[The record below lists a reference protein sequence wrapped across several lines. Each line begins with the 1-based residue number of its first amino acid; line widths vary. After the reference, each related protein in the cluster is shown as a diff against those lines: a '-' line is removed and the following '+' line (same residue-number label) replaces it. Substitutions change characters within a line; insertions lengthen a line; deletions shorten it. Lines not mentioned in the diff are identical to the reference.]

1 MPDFYAKTF
10 VRDTGHEKIDSMP
23 DLFKG
28 KMFGVWTTDGEPPTF
43 DGMTPVNFTVDN
55 SIEILS
61 KCISTQNVGY
71 IPDNPNPRIVIGA
84 DEYIKNEVC
93 GIGYQLD
100 STWFYYTPGVGIA
113 FDYVEGVL
121 NNKVY
126 LVGSQK
132 QYTDGS
138 VERDLY
144 FVTINNVDNKKDVR
158 KIGYDVKISI
168 YKKYGDTSESTDKE
182 GSYDN
187 SSEDITIPTN
197 ALQTD
202 NGIVNVPFPII
213 GATNLGMITLW
224 RVTQADINNIG
235 QILWSSSFIDSL
247 VKSFYSPIDA
257 IISLNLIPS
266 IENVYTYGN
275 GEIALGNYNTNIV
288 APKLASQ
295 FFDVDMGTYTFD
307 EYWASALDYNPYTT
321 IQLFLPYIGM
331 VNLSPDDVM
340 SKTIHVV
347 YVCDVLTGQL
357 NARVFVS
364 TETGETLLYTFNG
377 NFAINIPITGANY
390 SDVYK
395 AAIQGTVGLAKNFIG
410 MGTGSAMGVMGSALD
425 VVSDTA
431 NATSNAKIQYQNGS
445 SMSLTSGYLAPQ
457 FCYVIISRPL
467 QSLAKDYNK
476 FVGYPS
482 NVTAQ
487 LSTLSGFT
495 MVEDIHLENLSA
507 TDNEIDE
514 IESLLKS
521 GVII

>member
-1 MPDFYAKTF
+1 MADFYAKTF
-10 VRDTGHEKIDSMP
+10 VRETGNTIVDSMP
-23 DLFKG
+23 DPFRG
-28 KMFGVWTTDGEPPTF
+28 RIFGVWTTDGEEPRF
-43 DGMTPVNFTVDN
+43 DGTTPLNFKIDTTT
-55 SIEILS
+55 ELLS
-61 KCISTQNVGY
+61 KCILKESVY
-71 IPDNPNPRIVIGA
+71 DVSSNPRIVIGS
-84 DEYIKNEVC
+84 DYVKDQVC
-93 GIGYQLD
+93 GIGYQYD
-100 STWFYYTPGVGIA
+100 FTWFFYKQGVG
-113 FDYVEGVL
+113 FNFEYDQEGVL

-126 LVGSQK
+126 LIGRQK
-132 QYTDGS
+132 QYVDGS

-144 FVTINNVDNKKDVR
+144 FVVINRTQGTRQVY
-158 KIGYDVKISI
+158 KIEYAVKI
-168 YKKYGDTSESTDKE
+168 YKKYGDTSEPTDTE

-187 SSEDITIPTN
+187 SSEDITIPSN
-197 ALQTD
+197 SLQTD
-202 NGIVNVPFPII
+202 NGTVNVPFPII

-224 RVTQADINNIG
+224 KVTQADINNIG
-235 QILWSSSFIDSL
+235 QILWSSSFFDTL

-266 IENVYTYGN
+266 IGNVYTYGT
-275 GEIALGNYNTNIV
+275 GKIALGNYDTNIT
-288 APKLASQ
+288 ASKLASQ

-307 EYWASALDYNPYTT
+307 EYWSSALDYNPYTT

-390 SDVYK
+390 GEVYK

-457 FCYVIISRPL
+457 FCYVIISRPI
-467 QSLAKDYNK
+467 QSLANDYNK

-482 NVTAQ
+482 NVTAK

-495 MVEDIHLENLSA
+495 KVEDIHLENLSA
-507 TDNEIDE
+507 TDSEIDE
-514 IESLLKS
+514 IETLLKN

>member
-1 MPDFYAKTF
+1 MADFYAKTIL
-10 VRDTGHEKIDSMP
+10 RETGNAIVDAMP
-23 DLFKG
+23 DPFKG
-28 KMFGVWTTDGEPPTF
+28 KIFGVWTTDGEPPTF
-43 DGMTPVNFTVDN
+43 EGMTPVNFTVDN
-55 SIEILS
+55 SIELLS
-61 KCISTQNVGY
+61 KCIQTQGVSY
-71 IPDNPNPRIVIGA
+71 VHETPRIIIGA
-84 DEYIKNEVC
+84 DEYIKDKVC
-93 GIGYQLD
+93 SIGYVYD
-100 STWFYYTPGVGIA
+100 YTWFFYDQGVG
-113 FDYVEGVL
+113 FSFEYDQEGVL

-126 LVGSQK
+126 FVGREK
-132 QYTDGS
+132 QYIDGS
-138 VERDLY
+138 FERDLY
-144 FVTINNVDNKKDVR
+144 FVIINTAENEKYIR

-168 YKKYGDTSESTDKE
+168 YKKYGDTSDTIDTE

-224 RVTQADINNIG
+224 RVTQADINDIG

-266 IENVYTYGN
+266 IENVYTYGT
-275 GEIALGNYNTNIV
+275 GEIALGNYNTKIV

-390 SDVYK
+390 SEVYK

-410 MGTGSAMGVMGSALD
+410 MGTGSAMGIMGSALD

-431 NATSNAKIQYQNGS
+431 NATSSAKIQYQNGS

-457 FCYVIISRPL
+457 FCYVIISRPI

-482 NVTAQ
+482 NITAK

>member
-1 MPDFYAKTF
+1 MADFYAKTF
-10 VRDTGHEKIDSMP
+10 LRETGNDKIDSMP
-23 DLFKG
+23 DPFKG

-43 DGMTPVNFTVDN
+43 DGMKPVNFTVDN
-55 SIEILS
+55 SIELLS
-61 KCISTQNVGY
+61 KCLQKEGVGY
-71 IPDNPNPRIVIGA
+71 TTGDSTRIVIGA
-84 DEYIKNEVC
+84 DKYVKGETC
-93 GIGYQLD
+93 GIGYVYD
-100 STWFYYTPGVGIA
+100 YTWFFYTASIGFNFEYDQP
-113 FDYVEGVL
+113 DVL
-121 NNKVY
+121 NYKVY
-126 LVGSQK
+126 FVGREK
-132 QYTDGS
+132 TYDDGS

-144 FVTINNVDNKKDVR
+144 FVNINNVNNKKEIF

-168 YKKYGDTSESTDKE
+168 YKKYGDTSEPTDKE

-187 SSEDITIPTN
+187 SSEDITIPSN
-197 ALQTD
+197 KLQTD

-266 IENVYTYGN
+266 IKNVYTYGT
-275 GEIALGNYNTNIV
+275 GEIALGNYNTKIV
-288 APKLASQ
+288 ASKLASQ
-295 FFDVDMGTYTFD
+295 FFDVDMGTYTFN

-390 SDVYK
+390 SEVYK

-410 MGTGSAMGVMGSALD
+410 MGAGSAMGIMGSALD
-425 VVSDTA
+425 VVSDAA
-431 NATSNAKIQYQNGS
+431 NATSSTKIQYQNGG

-457 FCYVIISRPL
+457 FCYVIISRPI
-467 QSLAKDYNK
+467 QSLANGYNK

>member
-1 MPDFYAKTF
+1 MPDFYAKTYL
-10 VRDTGHEKIDSMP
+10 RETGNTTVDAMP
-23 DLFKG
+23 DPFKG

-43 DGMTPVNFTVDN
+43 DGIKPVNFTVDN
-55 SIEILS
+55 SIELLS
-61 KCISTQNVGY
+61 KCILKESAYNV
-71 IPDNPNPRIVIGA
+71 PSNPRIVIGA
-84 DEYIKNEVC
+84 EYSSDGVC
-93 GIGYQLD
+93 GIGYQYD
-100 STWFYYTPGVGIA
+100 FTWFYYTGGMGFNFEYDQV
-113 FDYVEGVL
+113 GVL

-126 LVGSQK
+126 FVGREK
-132 QYTDGS
+132 KYDDGS

-144 FVTINNVDNKKDVR
+144 FVVINAEKGTKTVYT
-158 KIGYDVKISI
+158 IGYNVEISI
-168 YKKYGDTSESTDKE
+168 YKKYGDTSEPIDTE

-187 SSEDITIPTN
+187 SSEDITIPSN
-197 ALQTD
+197 SLQTD
-202 NGIVNVPFPII
+202 NGTVNVPFPII

-224 RVTQADINNIG
+224 KVTQADINNIG
-235 QILWSSSFIDSL
+235 QILWSSSFFDTL

-266 IENVYTYGN
+266 IGNVYTYGT
-275 GEIALGNYNTNIV
+275 GKIALGNYDTNIT
-288 APKLASQ
+288 ASKLASQ

-307 EYWASALDYNPYTT
+307 EYWSSALDYNPYTT

-390 SDVYK
+390 SEVYK
-395 AAIQGTVGLAKNFIG
+395 AAIQGTVGLAKNVIG
-410 MGTGSAMGVMGSALD
+410 MGSGSPMAVAGSAIDMA
-425 VVSDTA
+425 SDTA
-431 NATSNAKIQYQNGS
+431 NAISSAKIQYQNGS

-457 FCYVIISRPL
+457 FCYVIITRPI
-467 QSLAKDYNK
+467 QSLASDYNK

-482 NVTAQ
+482 NVTAK

-495 MVEDIHLENLSA
+495 KVEDIHLENLSA
-507 TDNEIDE
+507 TDSEIDE
-514 IESLLKS
+514 IETLLKN

>member
-1 MPDFYAKTF
+1 MPDFYAKTTL
-10 VRDTGHEKIDSMP
+10 RETGNATVDKYP
-23 DLFKG
+23 DPFKG

-43 DGMTPVNFTVDN
+43 DGMTPVNFTIDD
-55 SIEILS
+55 SIELLS
-61 KCISTQNVGY
+61 KCLVKENVGY
-71 IPDNPNPRIVIGA
+71 IPQNPQRILIGSSEFTGDNAAIA
-84 DEYIKNEVC
+84 
-93 GIGYQLD
+93 YQYYY
-100 STWFYYTPGVGIA
+100 TWFFYTAGVGFN
-113 FDYVEGVL
+113 FDYRENGVL

-126 LVGSQK
+126 FIGREK
-132 QYTDGS
+132 KYDDGS

-144 FVTINNVDNKKDVR
+144 FVVINTTNSTKNIY
-158 KIGYDVKISI
+158 KIGYDVEISI
-168 YKKYGDTSESTDKE
+168 YKKYGDTSEPTDKE

-266 IENVYTYGN
+266 IENVYTYGT
-275 GEIALGNYNTNIV
+275 GEIALGNYNTKIV

-390 SDVYK
+390 SEVYK

-431 NATSNAKIQYQNGS
+431 NATSSAKIQYQNGS

-457 FCYVIISRPL
+457 FCYVIISRPI